1 MFSLLVERN
10 GSLPQVGIQEANTDL
25 TATATLN
32 VRKLRHNRTAH
43 SGQFGQA
50 FKPSQ
55 VTFGG
60 SSYLHLQFDGD

>member
-1 MFSLLVERN
+1 MSPLLVERI
-10 GSLPQVGIQEANTDL
+10 GSLSQVGIQEANTDL
-25 TATATLN
+25 SAPSALN
-32 VRKLRHNRTAH
+32 VAKLGHNLTAQ

-55 VTFGG
+55 ATFGG